1 MTKTF
6 INQKLIGK
14 NESFFPCFLCSLN
27 LTHNYSYLCLKAGS
41 CSLVSHDAQVDG
53 GVSVLLYGGQQRRAV
68 RVSDLTGV

>member
-6 INQKLIGK
+6 INQKD
-14 NESFFPCFLCSLN
+14 FFPLLCSLN
-27 LTHNYSYLCLKAGS
+27 FTHNYWYFCLKAGS

-53 GVSVLLYGGQQRRAV
+53 GVSVLLYGGQQRRAI